1 MVDWFGEYKG
11 LNYYALSNNLICFSL
26 IPGFQVESSSDILCC
41 YFGTCHFAIAL
52 FLIKKHLLNTS
63 YIVLVLVLIACTADA
78 HSLLS

>member
-1 MVDWFGEYKG
+1 MIVDWFGEYKG

-52 FLIKKHLLNTS
+52 FLIKKAFTEHFLYSPGACL
-63 YIVLVLVLIACTADA
+63 CTADA
-78 HSLLS
+78 YSLLS